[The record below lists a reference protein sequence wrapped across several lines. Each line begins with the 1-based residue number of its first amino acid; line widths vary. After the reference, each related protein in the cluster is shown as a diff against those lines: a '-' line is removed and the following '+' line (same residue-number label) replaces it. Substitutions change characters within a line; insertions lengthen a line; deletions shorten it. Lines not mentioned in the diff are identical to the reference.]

1 MINTILHARQ
11 ITKIDDV
18 YMVIGGSHLLNTPHQ
33 QQEKTMEA
41 ILDLGI
47 KKVGLSH
54 CTGIRPA
61 CFLANKLGPQ
71 TFFFNNAGTDITFSE
86 GKIYID
92 AFEKYDV

>member
-18 YMVIGGSHLLNTPHQ
+18 YMVIGGSHLLNTSHQ

-41 ILDLGI
+41 ILGLGI
-47 KKVGLSH
+47 KKV
-54 CTGIRPA
+54 
-61 CFLANKLGPQ
+61 
-71 TFFFNNAGTDITFSE
+71 GTDITFSE
-86 GKIYID
+86 GKIHID